1 MSLLKLSIKQLF
13 ILLATLL
20 VLLVVA
26 GVYEHKFVQSANP
39 LSPEVY
45 DNIQEEVNQIEFEA
59 VKILGNELTDTSSWA
74 KNWNDIKD
82 VSISS
87 GFAIYIYR
95 NDTLMQWTSN
105 SMSQLPNI
113 NVLKQGSLFISARNG
128 KYIGYM
134 QRKGSYSVLLIKP
147 IYHAYSYKNEFIT
160 NAFDS
165 RFAFIGDASFKPKP
179 TSDYFAIK
187 SIAASELFYIKVT
200 KVNSQLPLYF
210 KWFFLLLLVMFVA
223 VMHLVMRRYFTTH
236 KLIATILF
244 TAFWAIVRNV
254 NLMFHTPDFI
264 YQTNLFNP
272 FIYASSA
279 LFPSLGDL
287 LVDSLLVLW
296 WFSLIENSY
305 HYNKSQKFL
314 GNHTRSF
321 LLWLCMTLLLSHL
334 SILSLRSITLDS
346 QISFDVTNI
355 FNISIYTYIAIFV
368 LIIQMLVVY
377 FSARRL
383 YYLFQL
389 PGTNKQLSKLVLF
402 VLLGYLMVTIFSLW
416 ITVYQS
422 MLTVALFIVFLVYR
436 HFSTGLNRFQ
446 HYFGLVFIISAFSAV
461 GIQHWSEI
469 KEKEERK
476 LFAVKLTSQNDI
488 TTDYF
493 LRNIETRLSTD
504 AFIKDYFLSPFISKE
519 SLEKRIRQIYFTGY
533 LSRYD
538 VNVLDFDNYGNHFKE
553 KNKYSY
559 RTLKKIYETESAPSI
574 NKYFRYLSSTTLAKG
589 YIAKIDVEDDNQHV
603 ASLFILLKPKLIQ
616 NENRFDELLIEG
628 YSNGPDRTTN
638 YSYALYKD
646 KQLVYQSGNFPYRIK
661 NTWGE
666 ALDSFSFVNDDT
678 YEHMVHTDEQM
689 LTVIVSKPIERFI
702 QLAGLFSFI
711 FTLLTSVL
719 ILILFIYVL
728 LNSQGYHKYPVVS
741 QWIINPI
748 KKVFNT
754 LLLIEPQD
762 AMYLRT
768 RIQTSI
774 IFILFISLLVSAY
787 LTITFITQKYDTRQ
801 NERLMK
807 KLRSVVITVEN
818 ENIINTSRDYEAD
831 LEAFVNEIADLYD
844 NDITV
849 FDSDGKVLAS
859 SISKIYNEH
868 IISSLMPDD
877 AFYHLKLLKESQFG
891 QTEQIGKLSF
901 QSAYAPFF
909 YGNRDNPGYIQL
921 PYFSQQA
928 DLDAEI
934 SSVVI
939 GFINLYVVLFIFIG
953 FIAYIITRNI
963 SQPLALIQQSLS
975 GTKLQQN
982 EPIKWN
988 SNDEIGEL
996 VGQYNNMILQLE
1008 ESARKLAESEREGA
1022 WREIA
1027 RQIAHE
1033 IKNPLTPMKLSIQH
1047 LQRAYANNDSNIE
1060 EKINRTTQIL
1070 VKQIDMLSD
1079 LASEFSSYAKMPQP
1093 IYEWFDVQ
1101 SELNKLVELY
1111 SMDGTCKIELDCHL
1125 QSELYYDISYFNRSI
1140 GNLIKNAVQAIPDG
1154 VEGYVKI
1161 SVNEDNDNITIV
1173 VSDNGSGISPEQAKD
1188 IFKPYFSTK
1197 INGMGLGLP
1206 LVKSMIEN
1214 GNGTICF
1221 ESEPNKGTTFTITL
1235 PKHEK

>member
-1 MSLLKLSIKQLF
+1 MRLVKLPIKQLF
-13 ILLATLL
+13 ILLAALFMLL
-20 VLLVVA
+20 LIA
-26 GVYEHKFVQSANP
+26 GVYEHKFVWSSNP
-39 LSPEVY
+39 LSSEVY
-45 DNIQEEVNQIEFEA
+45 ERVQEQVNQIEFEA
-59 VKILGNELTDTSSWA
+59 VKILGNELTDTSGWA
-74 KNWNDIKD
+74 KNWNDLKD
-82 VSISS
+82 VSVST
-87 GFAIYIYR
+87 GYAIYVFR

-105 SMSQLPNI
+105 VMSQLPNASE
-113 NVLKQGSLFISARNG
+113 LKQGSLFLSAKNG

-134 QRKGSYSVLLIKP
+134 QRKGQYSVVLVKP
-147 IYHAYSYKNEFIT
+147 MYYAYNYKNEFIT
-160 NAFDS
+160 NSFES
-165 RFAFIGDASFKPKP
+165 PFSFIAEASFRNEAA
-179 TSDYFAIK
+179 TDYYPIK
-187 SIAASELFYIKVT
+187 SIASNELFYIKVG
-200 KVNSQLPLYF
+200 KVNSQLPVYF
-210 KWFFLLLLVMFVA
+210 KWFFLLLLVLFVA
-223 VMHLVMRRYFTTH
+223 TMHLLLRKYFTSK
-236 KLIATILF
+236 KLLSTLVF
-244 TAFWAIVRNV
+244 VAFWSVVRYI
-254 NLMFHTPDFI
+254 NLNFHTPDFL
-264 YQTNLFNP
+264 YQTSLFNP
-272 FIYASSA
+272 FVYASSA
-279 LFPSLGDL
+279 WFPSLGDL

-305 HYNKSQKFL
+305 HHNKRKVFS
-314 GNHTRSF
+314 GNHTVSF
-321 LLWLCMTLLLSHL
+321 ISWLLATLLLSHL
-334 SILSLRSITLDS
+334 AILSLRSITLDS

-355 FNISIYTYIAIFV
+355 FNISVYTYVAIFV

-383 YYLFQL
+383 YYLYQL
-389 PGTNKQLSKLVLF
+389 PGTKKQLAQVALI
-402 VLLGYLMVTIFSLW
+402 VLLAYLGVTIFSLW
-416 ITVYQS
+416 ITIYQS
-422 MLTVALFIVFLVYR
+422 VLTVAMFIVFLVYR
-436 HFSTGLNRFQ
+436 HFSKNLNRFQ
-446 HYFGLVFIISAFSAV
+446 HYFGLVFIISAFSAI

-469 KEKEERK
+469 KEREERK

-493 LRNIETRLSTD
+493 LRNIEKRLATD
-504 AFIKDYFLSPFISKE
+504 EYIKEYFLSPFISKE

-553 KNKYSY
+553 RNKYSY
-559 RTLKKIYETESAPSI
+559 RTLKKIYETESTPSI
-574 NKYFRYLSSTTLAKG
+574 NKYFRYLSSSTLAKG
-589 YIAKIDVEDDNQHV
+589 YIANIDVDGM

-628 YSNGPDRTTN
+628 YRNGPDKSTN

-666 ALDSFSFVNDDT
+666 ALDSFAFVQDDT
-678 YEHMVHTDEQM
+678 YEHMVHTDEQL
-689 LTVIVSKPIERFI
+689 LTVIVSKPTERFI
-702 QLAGLFSFI
+702 QVAGLFSFI

-719 ILILFIYVL
+719 ILILFVYVL
-728 LNSQGYHKYPVVS
+728 LNAQAYRKYPF
-741 QWIINPI
+741 INKWMVNPV
-748 KKVFNT
+748 KKIFNT
-754 LLLIEPQD
+754 LLLIEPHD
-762 AMYLRT
+762 ALYLRT

-801 NERLMK
+801 NERLIK

-818 ENIINTSRDYEAD
+818 ENIKHTDPDFASN
-831 LEAFVNEIADLYD
+831 LEAFINELADLYD
-844 NDITV
+844 NDITI
-849 FDSDGKVLAS
+849 FDQNGKAIAS
-859 SISKIYNEH
+859 SISKIYDEH
-868 IISSLMPDD
+868 IIASEMPDD

-891 QTEQIGKLSF
+891 QAEKIGTLSF

-909 YGNRDNPGYIQL
+909 FGNRENPGYIQL

-1047 LQRAYANNDSNIE
+1047 LQRAYANKDSNIE

-1079 LASEFSSYAKMPQP
+1079 LATEFSSYAKMPQP
-1093 IYEWFDVQ
+1093 MYEWFDVQ

-1111 SMDGTCKIELDCHL
+1111 SMDGTCKIVLDCNL

-1154 VEGYVKI
+1154 TEGLVKI
-1161 SVNEDNDNITIV
+1161 SVTENNDCITIV
-1173 VSDNGSGISPEQAKD
+1173 VNDNGSGISPEQAKD

-1214 GNGTICF
+1214 GNGTIRF